1 MMIKTVFVLV
11 SDSAYLHRAK
21 KTIIDLRS
29 AGQWHGDLVLI
40 NVDSAVINPTFL
52 DFYNITEKRFPAIHE
67 KRILVG
73 DILNNNPF
81 KDTIDGREISLT
93 NQWEKLHV
101 MDPYFKKWDRVVFLD
116 AGMRVLYNV
125 NESILAV
132 DYKGKFLAPDDGGNF
147 SILPNPHKLFESQ
160 ISKCDEKRM
169 EILKKDFPKVND
181 LKEAYF
187 LNCMWVYDTSILDIC
202 SKQEMVEGMLK
213 YPICKTNEMALMN
226 LYIHFKYGLWERF
239 PKYASNGKILF
250 DWCESNN
257 PEPSNWRDYCF
268 LKYPI
273 SIRFE
278 DT

>member
-1 MMIKTVFVLV
+1 MANTVFVLV
-11 SDSAYLHRAK
+11 SDAAYMHKAK

-29 AGQWHGDLVLI
+29 AGQWYGDLVLI
-40 NVDSAVINPTFL
+40 NVGNAVINPTFL
-52 DFYNITEKRFPAIHE
+52 DFYNIEEKRFPEIHE
-67 KRILVG
+67 KSVLVR
-73 DILNNNPF
+73 DLLKNKPF
-81 KDTIDGREISLT
+81 VDTIDGREINLP

-101 MDPYFKKWDRVVFLD
+101 MDPYFQKWDRVVFLD
-116 AGMRVLYNV
+116 AGLRVLYNV
-125 NESILAV
+125 HDSILAI

-147 SILPNPHKLFESQ
+147 SRLPNPHKLFESQ
-160 ISKCDEKRM
+160 ISQVEFTQL
-169 EILKKDFPKVND
+169 EIVKKDFPNTKD

-187 LNCMWVYDTSILDIC
+187 LNCMWMYDTSILDVC
-202 SKQEMVEGMLK
+202 TKKEMMEGMIQ
-213 YPICKTNEMALMN
+213 YPVCKTNEMALMN
-226 LYIHFKYGLWERF
+226 LFIHFKYGLWERF

-257 PEPSNWRDYCF
+257 PDPSSWRDYCF